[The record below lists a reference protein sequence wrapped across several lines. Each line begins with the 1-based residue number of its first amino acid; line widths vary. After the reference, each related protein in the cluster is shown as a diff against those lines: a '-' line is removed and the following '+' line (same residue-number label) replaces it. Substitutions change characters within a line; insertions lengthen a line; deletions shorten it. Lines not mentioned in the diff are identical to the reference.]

1 MGALL
6 NQQYFA
12 SDSRRISIK
21 DDLPFF
27 REYNFY
33 IFHGRIIA
41 ANGIFFKLDFEPT
54 ATARELTERRVSSSL
69 RSNEFT
75 GT

>member
-1 MGALL
+1 
-6 NQQYFA
+6 
-12 SDSRRISIK
+12 
-21 DDLPFF
+21 LPFF